1 MSGLDGRRIGWLMR
15 SRAASHHHNYQHH
28 TNPGG
33 FDWHQPLSDNLF
45 IRLNA
50 ATTHQTYCAT
60 HPYSIVIYLY
70 REGPGKDPWYW
81 YTWYGYGK
89 RASAAYIVCRSSSR
103 QHWLMA
109 QFKLELEPR
118 HKTTTRRFAAPRKL
132 NERRRSLH
140 IQNRPTWWSG
150 ARCAKECKGSV
161 EMIRSII
168 LFFCVAFVLLFMTL
182 NLHAEGK
189 RKLTRRL

>member
-1 MSGLDGRRIGWLMR
+1 MSDLDGRRIGWLMR

-70 REGPGKDPWYW
+70 IGKDLVRIPGIG
-81 YTWYGYGK
+81 T
-89 RASAAYIVCRSSSR
+89 RD
-103 QHWLMA
+103 MA
-109 QFKLELEPR
+109 MVNARL
-118 HKTTTRRFAAPRKL
+118 RRILCAG
-132 NERRRSLH
+132 RRR
-140 IQNRPTWWSG
+140 
-150 ARCAKECKGSV
+150 GS
-161 EMIRSII
+161 ID
-168 LFFCVAFVLLFMTL
+168 
-182 NLHAEGK
+182 
-189 RKLTRRL
+189 